1 MSRYTIRSFNPNFQ
15 IVIGWDWPMR
25 TYFAQVLDVTKQ
37 PGEEGFTRVW
47 VGGTFDE
54 IQSPE
59 ALRTPIA
66 AYGDITNEMVATLRT
81 DRGCQ

>member
-1 MSRYTIRSFNPNFQ
+1 MSRYTIPSFEPHFQ

-25 TYFAQVLDVTKQ
+25 TFFAQVLDMTKQ

-59 ALRTPIA
+59 ALRAPIA
-66 AYGDITNEMVATLRT
+66 AYADITDDMVATLHA
-81 DRGCQ
+81 DRGG